1 MLALKRA
8 SLLTSRRAL
17 SALRPIEGGAVP
29 GLVGGPVGAPAVV
42 VIQEWWGLTDLIK
55 SHAEAVVAQ
64 GYRVA
69 VPDIYKGAVGVDA
82 EEASHLMGNLDFP
95 GAVAEI
101 GELSATLRAEG
112 SPKVGVVGFCM
123 GGALTLGA
131 ASKAP
136 FDAAAPFYGVNFD
149 LLDAAALKDTPV
161 QGHFGKLDEM
171 VGFSDPT
178 AAAQL
183 EAVLK
188 AAGNDAVECH
198 LYDGVGHA
206 FMNASPAP
214 FATFDAREEALGF
227 PAHDPTAAETAW
239 TRLFA
244 FLGEHLK

>member
-95 GAVAEI
+95 AKE
-101 GELSATLRAEG
+101 T
-112 SPKVGVVGFCM
+112 
-123 GGALTLGA
+123 GA
-131 ASKAP
+131 A
-136 FDAAAPFYGVNFD
+136 D
-149 LLDAAALKDTPV
+149 LT
-161 QGHFGKLDEM
+161 E
-171 VGFSDPT
+171 
-178 AAAQL
+178 
-183 EAVLK
+183 EAK
-188 AAGNDAVECH
+188 AAYEAELELH
-198 LYDGVGHA
+198 KA
-206 FMNASPAP
+206 
-214 FATFDAREEALGF
+214 ATA
-227 PAHDPTAAETAW
+227 TN
-239 TRLFA
+239 
-244 FLGEHLK
+244 

>member
-1 MLALKRA
+1 
-8 SLLTSRRAL
+8 
-17 SALRPIEGGAVP
+17 
-29 GLVGGPVGAPAVV
+29 
-42 VIQEWWGLTDLIK
+42 
-55 SHAEAVVAQ
+55 
-64 GYRVA
+64 
-69 VPDIYKGAVGVDA
+69 
-82 EEASHLMGNLDFP
+82 
-95 GAVAEI
+95 
-101 GELSATLRAEG
+101 
-112 SPKVGVVGFCM
+112 M

-188 AAGNDAVECH
+188 AAGNGTVECH